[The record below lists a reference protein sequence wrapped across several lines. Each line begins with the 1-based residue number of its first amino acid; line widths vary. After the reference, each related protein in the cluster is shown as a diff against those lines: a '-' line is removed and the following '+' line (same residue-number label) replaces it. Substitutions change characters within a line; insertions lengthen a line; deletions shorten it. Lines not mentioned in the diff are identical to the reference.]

1 LARVKT
7 AIRRRSTALLG
18 LHPGEGATV
27 GLAMSVAFLASA
39 GIMIAQSAIDALFFA
54 RYGVDRLPVLY
65 LLVGIAMFATTFA
78 VGVLFSR
85 VGRGR
90 AFLLVFAGI
99 AAVALVGRLAIETG
113 AEWVYAG
120 LWLVYSVAEFVQLLA
135 VWGLAGLIADT
146 RQAKRFFPVI
156 GAGGVCGLILG
167 GAVTAPLATALGSE
181 NLLFV
186 WALLAAG
193 AATSGWLLVHTR
205 APAALAATRRRGRR
219 RVGGLASA
227 FHDVQ
232 HSQLLRW
239 MSVGALLLSLMFSL
253 LYLPFAGAAV
263 ERYPD
268 TDDLA
273 GFFGLFFAA
282 GMGTALV
289 LALFVT
295 SRLLGR
301 FGVPTVILLL
311 PILYLIAFGV
321 LAFAATFAT
330 LTLFR
335 FAQVAWVSGG
345 SSSAWEA
352 LVNTIPSERRDRV
365 RAFLYGVPKQL
376 GTITAG
382 GVALTAQQFDS
393 AQILYAVGGVAAA
406 AAIVVLYRVR
416 VAYPRALIAALRE
429 GRPTIFGSPGDP
441 RPVYLHADSTAL
453 HVLEELLHEQDP
465 GVRRLA
471 AQALGDLE
479 LSGSSASLLRAV
491 DDEDPEVRATALVAL
506 HRVAGSEAASAAES
520 RTFDSDPGVR
530 HMAVRVLADC
540 GLSPDVRLLEDHNLA
555 VRALA
560 AALLLGSAE
569 RGAAVLQTL
578 ARSADTESRQ
588 AAMRAIATAPRTEAA
603 PLALNGLSDPE
614 PRVRA
619 EAAKA
624 AAATAREAAL
634 EPLVG
639 ALSDPDPHVAAAVAE
654 ALESIGAPAVDRVAE
669 ALLAGHVSGALSAL
683 ERLPLDGAREQVRRF
698 AEQSVARALGDHRLQ
713 AVLPHDGAVLETL
726 RDSLCA
732 RAERRAVDALR
743 AAALLGDRAAVSAAL
758 DSLQVADTA
767 QRANALEVIE
777 TVGEPEIVRPLLTL
791 WEPQHDQRP
800 DAGAIHELL
809 DDPDDWIRACA
820 ELASNALE
828 GEPMTHT
835 LPTVP
840 LVERVIFL
848 RRVPLFAELPPQD
861 LQPIATA
868 SEEHVFSAGE
878 VIAERGELGDTTYIL
893 VEGQVRVVGPRDEE
907 VAVRGPGEVIGEM
920 AVISSR
926 PRVASLVATTDVR
939 VLELHKTAFEAIL
952 RERPETALAMMRL
965 LCDLL
970 APPEE
975 QPPA

>member
-1 LARVKT
+1 LARVT
-7 AIRRRSTALLG
+7 ALRKRLTGLLG

-27 GLAMSVAFLASA
+27 GLAMAVSFLASA

-65 LLVGIAMFATTFA
+65 VLVGIAMFATTFA
-78 VGVLFSR
+78 VGALFAR
-85 VGRGR
+85 LGRGR
-90 AFLLVFAGI
+90 AFLLVLAAIAGL
-99 AAVALVGRLAIETG
+99 ALVGRLAIETG
-113 AEWVYAG
+113 AGWVYAA
-120 LWLVYSVAEFVQLLA
+120 LWLGYSVAEFVQLLA

-167 GAVTAPLATALGSE
+167 GVGTAPLANALGSE
-181 NLLFV
+181 NLLVV
-186 WALLAAG
+186 WAVLAAG
-193 AATSGWLLVHTR
+193 AAASGWLLVHKR
-205 APAALAATRRRGRR
+205 VPAALAAPRHRGRR
-219 RVGGLASA
+219 RGGGLASA
-227 FHDVQ
+227 FRDVES
-232 HSQLLRW
+232 SQLLRW
-239 MSVGALLLSLMFSL
+239 MSAGALLLALMFSL
-253 LYLPFAGAAV
+253 LYLPFAEAAV

-268 TDDLA
+268 ADDLA

-289 LALFVT
+289 LSLLVT
-295 SRLLGR
+295 GRLLGR
-301 FGVPTVILLL
+301 FGVPTVILVL
-311 PILYLIAFGV
+311 PILYLTAFGV

-345 SSSAWEA
+345 SSSTWEA
-352 LVNTIPSERRDRV
+352 LVNTIPAERRDRV

-382 GVALTAQQFDS
+382 GVALTAQHFDNVH
-393 AQILYAVGGVAAA
+393 ILYAAGVVAAA
-406 AAIVVLYRVR
+406 AAVVVMYRVR
-416 VAYPRALIAALRE
+416 RAYPRALISALRE
-429 GRPTIFGSPGDP
+429 GRPTIFGSPRDP

-453 HVLEELLHEQDP
+453 QVLEELLHDPDP

-471 AQALGDLE
+471 AQSLGDLE

-491 DDEDPEVRATALVAL
+491 DDEEPAVRATALAAL
-506 HRVAGSEAASAAES
+506 HRVAGPQVAPAADA

-530 HMAVRVLADC
+530 YTAVRVLADC
-540 GLSPDVRLLEDHNLA
+540 GLSPDVGLLEDHDLA

-560 AALLLGSAE
+560 AELLGRSE
-569 RGAAVLQTL
+569 RGAAVLRAL
-578 ARSADTESRQ
+578 AQGADPESRR
-588 AAMRAIATAPRTEAA
+588 AAMQAIATAPRTEAA
-603 PLALNGLSDPE
+603 PLALDALRDPE

-624 AAATAREAAL
+624 VAATVGEEAV
-634 EPLVG
+634 ESLVA
-639 ALSDPDPHVAAAVAE
+639 ALSDPDPRVAEAAAE
-654 ALESIGAPAVDRVAE
+654 ALET
-669 ALLAGHVSGALSAL
+669 
-683 ERLPLDGAREQVRRF
+683 LPLNGAREEVRRF
-698 AEQSVARALGDHRLQ
+698 AEQSVARALEDHRLRT
-713 AVLPHDGAVLETL
+713 ALPHDGAVIETL
-726 RDSLCA
+726 RDSLGA

-758 DSLQVADTA
+758 DSLQVADAA

-777 TVGEPEIVRPLLTL
+777 TVGEPEIVRPLLAL
-791 WEPQHDQRP
+791 WEPQRDHRP
-800 DAGAIHELL
+800 DADAIRALL
-809 DDPDDWIRACA
+809 DDPDEWIRACA
-820 ELASNALE
+820 ELASNALK

-861 LQPIATA
+861 LQPIAA
-868 SEEHVFSAGE
+868 AAEEHVFSADE
-878 VIAERGELGDTTYIL
+878 VIAERGEPGDTTYIL
-893 VEGQVRVVGPRDEE
+893 VEGQVRVIGPRDEE
-907 VAVRGPGEVIGEM
+907 LAIRGPGEVIGEM

-926 PRVASLVATTDVR
+926 PRVASLVTATDVR
-939 VLELHKTAFEAIL
+939 VLELHKAAFEAIL

-970 APPEE
+970 VPRE
-975 QPPA
+975 QP

>member
-1 LARVKT
+1 LARVT
-7 AIRRRSTALLG
+7 AIGRRLAAVLG
-18 LHPGEGATV
+18 LRPGEGATV
-27 GLAMSVAFLASA
+27 GLAMAVAFLASA

-54 RYGVDRLPVLY
+54 RYGVDRLPVMY

-78 VGVLFSR
+78 VGALLAR
-85 VGRGR
+85 LGRGR

-99 AAVALVGRLAIETG
+99 AVAALVGRLAIGTG
-113 AEWVYAG
+113 AGWVYAA
-120 LWLVYSVAEFVQLLA
+120 LWLVYSVAEFLQLLA

-156 GAGGVCGLILG
+156 GAGGVCGLIVG
-167 GAVTAPLATALGSE
+167 GIVTAPLAAALGSE
-181 NLLFV
+181 NLLLI
-186 WALLAAG
+186 WAVLAAG
-193 AATSGWLLVHTR
+193 AALSGWRLVHTR
-205 APAALAATRRRGRR
+205 APAALAATRHRRRRRG
-219 RVGGLASA
+219 GGLASA
-227 FHDVQ
+227 LRDVQ
-232 HSQLLRW
+232 SSQLLRW
-239 MSVGALLLSLMFSL
+239 MSAGALLLALMFSL
-253 LYLPFAGAAV
+253 LYLPFSEAAV

-268 TDDLA
+268 ADDLA

-289 LALFVT
+289 LSLLVT
-295 SRLLGR
+295 GRLLGR

-311 PILYLIAFGV
+311 PILYLVAFGV

-345 SSSAWEA
+345 SSSTWEA
-352 LVNTIPSERRDRV
+352 LVNTIPAERRDRV

-382 GVALTAQQFDS
+382 GVALAAQQMDDRR
-393 AQILYAVGGVAAA
+393 ILYAAGFVAAVA
-406 AAIVVLYRVR
+406 AVVVMYRVR
-416 VAYPRALIAALRE
+416 SAYPRALISALRE
-429 GRPTIFGSPGDP
+429 GRPTIFGAPGDP

-453 HVLEELLHEQDP
+453 HVLEELLHDPDP

-471 AQALGDLE
+471 AQSLGDLE
-479 LSGSSASLLRAV
+479 LSGSAASLLRVV
-491 DDEDPEVRATALVAL
+491 DDEHPEVRATALAAL
-506 HRVAGSEAASAAES
+506 HRVAGSEAAPTAKRRA
-520 RTFDSDPGVR
+520 FDPDPAVR
-530 HMAVRVLADC
+530 HTALCVLADC
-540 GLSPDVRLLEDHNLA
+540 GLSPDVRLLDDRDPA

-560 AALLLGSAE
+560 AALLHDTSE
-569 RGAAVLQTL
+569 RGAAVLLEL
-578 ARSADTESRQ
+578 AQRADVESRSA
-588 AAMRAIATAPRTEAA
+588 AMHAIATAPGTEAA
-603 PLALNGLSDPE
+603 PLALAGLRDPE

-619 EAAKA
+619 EAAKGV
-624 AAATAREAAL
+624 AATVGEEAV
-634 EPLVG
+634 EPLVA
-639 ALSDPDPHVAAAVAE
+639 ALSDPDPRVAAAVAE
-654 ALESIGAPAVDRVAE
+654 ALD
-669 ALLAGHVSGALSAL
+669 
-683 ERLPLDGAREQVRRF
+683 RLPLDGGRERVRRF
-698 AEQSVARALGDHRLQ
+698 AEDSVAHALEDHRLRS
-713 AVLPHDGAVLETL
+713 ALPNDGAVIETL
-726 RDSLCA
+726 RDSLGA

-758 DSLQVADTA
+758 DSLQVADPG

-777 TVGEPEIVRPLLTL
+777 TVGEPEIVRPLLAL
-791 WEPQHDQRP
+791 WEPQRDNRP
-800 DAGAIHELL
+800 DADAIQQLRE
-809 DDPDDWIRACA
+809 DPDEWIRACA
-820 ELASNALE
+820 ELASTALK

-861 LQPIATA
+861 LQPIATGA
-868 SEEHVFSAGE
+868 EEHVFSAGD
-878 VIAERGELGDTTYIL
+878 VIAERGEPGDTTYIL
-893 VEGQVRVVGPRDEE
+893 VEGKVRVVGPRDEE
-907 VAVRGPGEVIGEM
+907 LAVRGPGEVIGEM

-939 VLELHKTAFEAIL
+939 VLELHKAAFEAIL

-970 APPEE
+970 APPED